1 MAENRT
7 VDTARKANECLM
19 VPLTD
24 IYESPDSYTL
34 KMEMP
39 GVTKEN
45 LEIII
50 EHNNL
55 EVKGRVAPSDP
66 EGKELKYSECATD
79 GYYRRFTVGNDI
91 DRNNISATFENGVLT
106 LVLNKQEEVKPKK
119 IQVNVG

>member
-1 MAENRT
+1 MAENRMT
-7 VDTARKANECLM
+7 DTARKADECLM

-45 LEIII
+45 LEVII

-55 EVKGRVAPSDP
+55 EVKGRVALADP
-66 EGKELKYSECATD
+66 EGKELKYSECAMD

-91 DRNNISATFENGVLT
+91 DRNKISATFENGVLT

-119 IQVNVG
+119 IQINVG